1 MGIANRPTRG
11 QMRVSQLLEVLVELD
26 LNLFLSA

>member
-11 QMRVSQLLEVLVELD
+11 QMRVSRLLEVLVELD
-26 LNLFLSA
+26 LNLFSSA